1 MLLTAFDGG
10 EDRHGYCLDR
20 SVGTRT
26 PSRPKGVTVK
36 ILLDDGTQIDLSG
49 VDQKQLE
56 MVLDR
61 RTPSGH

>member
-1 MLLTAFDGG
+1 M
-10 EDRHGYCLDR
+10 
-20 SVGTRT
+20 
-26 PSRPKGVTVK
+26 VK

-56 MVLDR
+56 MVLDW